1 MPDEVP
7 TVAELER
14 LAATP
19 NQYVCASVLARV
31 CRHALALEAEVARLR
46 QLPDLTDALDTLRPS
61 DLHRRVVGYM
71 DYLLAE
77 VARLRRQVED
87 SEWKTSVPD
96 DQLPRLSDLRGLLKH
111 EVHEDDGDSE

>member
-46 QLPDLTDALDTLRPS
+46 Q
-61 DLHRRVVGYM
+61 
-71 DYLLAE
+71 
-77 VARLRRQVED
+77 QVED
-87 SEWKTSVPD
+87 NDLEPPAPPVPD